1 MAKLLFTTLIIFTLG
16 LQAQTWLKVARKKVD
31 TAITLSDGRE
41 VKAGSTLDLHKCTT
55 TADGNYK
62 HIYIMMG
69 TPVDPLRLLLEIIPV
84 RKYEWNNMGD

>member
-69 TPVDPLRLLLEIIPV
+69 TQLIPLG
-84 RKYEWNNMGD
+84 YC